1 MLDIWFAPK
10 HFESTALYERLGVL
24 FVKRYVPTGGDFV
37 KRRYGV
43 RIVDIRGNLDSLIQ
57 FERCTRKLEAVHV
70 IAFLSFL
77 SWSLWRAI
85 VRQTT
90 LIDFGI
96 AILVYI
102 VLILSPAMLQRYNRL
117 RVHAIIRRLTAQ
129 QLRSGVTD
137 HDLPRLHSDDLPGRV
152 FQIPIRMAWQP

>member
-24 FVKRYVPTGGDFV
+24 FLKRYVPTGGDFV
-37 KRRYGV
+37 RRRYGV

-57 FERCTRKLEAVHV
+57 FERCTRKLETLHV

-85 VRQTT
+85 TRQTT
-90 LIDFGI
+90 LIDFVI
-96 AILVYI
+96 AMLVYI

-129 QLRSGVTD
+129 QLRSGHGTA
-137 HDLPRLHSDDLPGRV
+137 S
-152 FQIPIRMAWQP
+152 